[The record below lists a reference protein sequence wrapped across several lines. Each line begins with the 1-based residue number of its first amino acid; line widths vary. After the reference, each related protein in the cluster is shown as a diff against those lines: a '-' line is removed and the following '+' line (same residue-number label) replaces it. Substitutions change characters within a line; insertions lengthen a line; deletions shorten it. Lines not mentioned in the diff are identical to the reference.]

1 MSNYFSKV
9 PDIEYV
15 NRLPDSSIGDYIRV
29 KNIFTGVSIREDILQ
44 DLTVFE
50 KFQIVGD
57 DRPDNVAFEFYEDS
71 NLDWLVLKCNNII
84 NVQSEWPLTQID
96 LDEYLLDKYGDYN
109 TLYNGI
115 HHYETKEIK
124 NSKGV
129 VIVPEGLQ
137 VSENYKVTYFDP
149 ALGQHRSSLIE
160 EKDTATPI
168 TNYDYEINIENEK
181 RNIYLL
187 KPLYTALVEEDLE
200 REMKYKKGGTDYISP
215 TLKRANNIKLYQ

>member
-1 MSNYFSKV
+1 MSDYFSKV

-15 NRLPDSSIGDYIRV
+15 NRLPDSSIGDYIKV
-29 KNIFTGVSIREDILQ
+29 KNIFKGVSIREDILQ

-50 KFQIVGD
+50 KFQIVGN
-57 DRPDNVAFEFYEDS
+57 DRPDNVAFEFYGDS

-84 NVQSEWPLTQID
+84 NVQSEWPLTQMD

-137 VSENYKVTYFDP
+137 VSENYKVTYFDL

-160 EKDTATPI
+160 EKNIATSI

-187 KPLYTALVEEDLE
+187 KPGYTSLVEEDLE
-200 REMKYKKGGTDYISP
+200 REMKYKKGGTNYISP

>member
-1 MSNYFSKV
+1 MSDYFSKV

-15 NRLPDSSIGDYIRV
+15 NRLPDSSIGDFIRV

-137 VSENYKVTYFDP
+137 VSENYKVTYFDL

-160 EKDTATPI
+160 EKDIATSI

-187 KPLYTALVEEDLE
+187 KPGYTSLVEEDLE
-200 REMKYKKGGTDYISP
+200 KEMKYKKGGSDYISP

>member
-1 MSNYFSKV
+1 MSNYFRKV

-15 NRLPDSSIGDYIRV
+15 NRLPDSSIGDYIKV
-29 KNIFTGVSIREDILQ
+29 KNIFKGVSIREDILQ

-57 DRPDNVAFEFYEDS
+57 DRPDNVAFEFYGDS

-84 NVQSEWPLTQID
+84 NVQSEWPLTQTD
-96 LDEYLLDKYGDYN
+96 FNEYLLDKYGDYN

-129 VIVPEGLQ
+129 IIVPEGLQ
-137 VSENYKVTYFDP
+137 VSENYKVTYFDL

-160 EKDTATPI
+160 EKDIATPI

-187 KPLYTALVEEDLE
+187 KPGYTSLVEEDLE

>member
-1 MSNYFSKV
+1 MSNYFRKV

-15 NRLPDSSIGDYIRV
+15 NRLPDSSIGDYIKV
-29 KNIFTGVSIREDILQ
+29 KNIFKGVSIREDILQ

-57 DRPDNVAFEFYEDS
+57 DRPDNVAFEFYGDS

-84 NVQSEWPLTQID
+84 NVQSEWPLTQTD
-96 LDEYLLDKYGDYN
+96 FNEYLLDKYGDYN

-124 NSKGV
+124 SSKGV
-129 VIVPEGLQ
+129 IIVPEGLQ
-137 VSENYKVTYFDP
+137 VSENYKVTYFDL

-160 EKDTATPI
+160 EKDIATSI

-187 KPLYTALVEEDLE
+187 KRGYTSLVEEDLE
-200 REMKYKKGGTDYISP
+200 REMKYKKGGTNYISP

>member
-1 MSNYFSKV
+1 MSNYFRKV

-15 NRLPDSSIGDYIRV
+15 NRLPDSSIGDYIKV
-29 KNIFTGVSIREDILQ
+29 KNIFKGVSIREDILQ

-57 DRPDNVAFEFYEDS
+57 DRPDNVAFEFYGDS

-84 NVQSEWPLTQID
+84 NVQSEWPLTQTD
-96 LDEYLLDKYGDYN
+96 FNEYLLDKYGDYN

-124 NSKGV
+124 SSKGV
-129 VIVPEGLQ
+129 IIVPEGLQ
-137 VSENYKVTYFDP
+137 VSENYKVTYFDL

-160 EKDTATPI
+160 EKDIATSI

-187 KPLYTALVEEDLE
+187 KGTYVNIVKDDLNE
-200 REMKYKKGGTDYISP
+200 EMKYKKGGTQYMSP
-215 TLKRANNIKLYQ
+215 TLKRGENIKLYQ

>member
-1 MSNYFSKV
+1 M
-9 PDIEYV
+9 
-15 NRLPDSSIGDYIRV
+15 
-29 KNIFTGVSIREDILQ
+29 
-44 DLTVFE
+44 
-50 KFQIVGD
+50 
-57 DRPDNVAFEFYEDS
+57 
-71 NLDWLVLKCNNII
+71 
-84 NVQSEWPLTQID
+84 D
-96 LDEYLLDKYGDYN
+96 LDEYLLNKYEDYN

-129 VIVPEGLQ
+129 IIVPEGLQ
-137 VSENYKVTYFDP
+137 VSENYKVTYFDS

-160 EKDTATPI
+160 EKNIATSI

-187 KPLYTALVEEDLE
+187 KPGYTSLVEEDLE
-200 REMKYKKGGTDYISP
+200 REMKYKKGGTNYISP

>member
-1 MSNYFSKV
+1 MSNYFRKV

-50 KFQIVGD
+50 KFQIVGN
-57 DRPDNVAFEFYEDS
+57 DRPDNVAFEFYGDS

-84 NVQSEWPLTQID
+84 NLQSEWPLTQID

-137 VSENYKVTYFDP
+137 VSENYKVTYFDL

-187 KPLYTALVEEDLE
+187 KPQYTALVEEDLE
-200 REMKYKKGGTDYISP
+200 REMKYKKGGTNYISP

>member
-1 MSNYFSKV
+1 MSNYFRKV

-15 NRLPDSSIGDYIRV
+15 NRLPDSSIGDYIKV
-29 KNIFTGVSIREDILQ
+29 KNIFKGVSIREDILQ

-57 DRPDNVAFEFYEDS
+57 DRPDNVAFEFYGDS

-84 NVQSEWPLTQID
+84 NVQSEWPLTQTD
-96 LDEYLLDKYGDYN
+96 FNEYLLDKYGDYN

-129 VIVPEGLQ
+129 IIVPEGLQ
-137 VSENYKVTYFDP
+137 VSENYKVTYFDL

-160 EKDTATPI
+160 EKDIATSI

-187 KPLYTALVEEDLE
+187 KPGYTSLVEDDLE

>member
-1 MSNYFSKV
+1 MSNYFRKV

-15 NRLPDSSIGDYIRV
+15 NRLPDSSIGDFIKV
-29 KNIFTGVSIREDILQ
+29 KNIFKGVSIREDILQ

-57 DRPDNVAFEFYEDS
+57 DRPDNVAFEFYGDS

-84 NVQSEWPLTQID
+84 NVQSEWPLTQMD

-129 VIVPEGLQ
+129 IIVPEGLQ
-137 VSENYKVTYFDP
+137 VSENYKVTYFDL

-160 EKDTATPI
+160 EKNIATSI

-187 KPLYTALVEEDLE
+187 KPAYTSLVEEDLE
-200 REMKYKKGGTDYISP
+200 KEMKYKKGGSDYISP

>member
-84 NVQSEWPLTQID
+84 NVQSEWPLTQMD

-129 VIVPEGLQ
+129 IIVPEGLQ
-137 VSENYKVTYFDP
+137 VSENYKVTYFDL

-160 EKDTATPI
+160 EKNIATSI

-187 KPLYTALVEEDLE
+187 KPGYTSLVEEDLE
-200 REMKYKKGGTDYISP
+200 REMKYKKGGTNYISP

>member
-1 MSNYFSKV
+1 MSNYFRKV

-15 NRLPDSSIGDYIRV
+15 NRLPDSSIGDYIKV
-29 KNIFTGVSIREDILQ
+29 KNIFKGVSIREDILQ

-57 DRPDNVAFEFYEDS
+57 DRPDNVAFEFYGDS

-84 NVQSEWPLTQID
+84 NVQSEWPLTQVD

-124 NSKGV
+124 SSKGV
-129 VIVPEGLQ
+129 IIVPEGLQ
-137 VSENYKVTYFDP
+137 VSENYKVTYFDL

-160 EKDTATPI
+160 EKDIATSI

-187 KPLYTALVEEDLE
+187 KRGYTSLVEEDLE
-200 REMKYKKGGTDYISP
+200 REMKYKKGGTNYISP

>member
-1 MSNYFSKV
+1 MSDYFSKV

-15 NRLPDSSIGDYIRV
+15 NRLPDSSIGDFIRV

-137 VSENYKVTYFDP
+137 VSENYKVTYFDL

-160 EKDTATPI
+160 EKDIATSI

-187 KPLYTALVEEDLE
+187 KPGYTSLVEEDLE
-200 REMKYKKGGTDYISP
+200 REMKYKKGGTNYISP

>member
-1 MSNYFSKV
+1 MSNYFRKV

-15 NRLPDSSIGDYIRV
+15 NRLPDSSIGDYIKV
-29 KNIFTGVSIREDILQ
+29 KNIFKGVSIREDILQ

-57 DRPDNVAFEFYEDS
+57 DRPDNVAFEFYGDS

-84 NVQSEWPLTQID
+84 NVQSEWPLTQMD

-129 VIVPEGLQ
+129 IIVPEGLQ
-137 VSENYKVTYFDP
+137 VSENYKVTYFDL

-160 EKDTATPI
+160 EKNIATSI

-187 KPLYTALVEEDLE
+187 KPGYTSLVEEDLE
-200 REMKYKKGGTDYISP
+200 REMKYKKGGTNYISP

>member
-1 MSNYFSKV
+1 MSNYFRKV

-15 NRLPDSSIGDYIRV
+15 NRLPDSSIGDYIKV
-29 KNIFTGVSIREDILQ
+29 KNIFKGVSIREDILQ

-57 DRPDNVAFEFYEDS
+57 DRPDNVAFEFYGDS

-84 NVQSEWPLTQID
+84 NVQSEWPLTQMD

-129 VIVPEGLQ
+129 IIVPEGLQ
-137 VSENYKVTYFDP
+137 VSENYKVTYFDS

-160 EKDTATPI
+160 EKNIATSI
-168 TNYDYEINIENEK
+168 TNYDYEINIE
-181 RNIYLL
+181 
-187 KPLYTALVEEDLE
+187 
-200 REMKYKKGGTDYISP
+200 MKKEIFTF
-215 TLKRANNIKLYQ
+215 

>member
-1 MSNYFSKV
+1 MSNYFRKV

-15 NRLPDSSIGDYIRV
+15 NRLPDSSIGDYIKV
-29 KNIFTGVSIREDILQ
+29 KNIFKGVSIREDILQ

-50 KFQIVGD
+50 KFQIVGN
-57 DRPDNVAFEFYEDS
+57 DRPDNVAFEFYGDS

-84 NVQSEWPLTQID
+84 NLQSEWPLTQID

-137 VSENYKVTYFDP
+137 VSENYKVTYFDL

-187 KPLYTALVEEDLE
+187 KPQYTALVEEDLE
-200 REMKYKKGGTDYISP
+200 REMKYKKGGTNYISP

>member
-1 MSNYFSKV
+1 MSDYFSKV

-84 NVQSEWPLTQID
+84 NVQSEWPLTQMD

-129 VIVPEGLQ
+129 IIVPEGLQ
-137 VSENYKVTYFDP
+137 VSENYKVTYFDL

-187 KPLYTALVEEDLE
+187 KPQYTALVEEDLE
-200 REMKYKKGGTDYISP
+200 REMKYKKGGTNYISP

>member
-1 MSNYFSKV
+1 MSNYFRKV

-15 NRLPDSSIGDYIRV
+15 NRLPDSSIGDFIKV
-29 KNIFTGVSIREDILQ
+29 KNIFKGVSIREDILQ

-57 DRPDNVAFEFYEDS
+57 DRPDNVAFEFYGDS

-84 NVQSEWPLTQID
+84 NVQSEWPLTQMD

-129 VIVPEGLQ
+129 IIVPEGLQ
-137 VSENYKVTYFDP
+137 VSENYKVTYFDL

-160 EKDTATPI
+160 EKNIATSI

-187 KPLYTALVEEDLE
+187 KPGYTSLVEEDLE
-200 REMKYKKGGTDYISP
+200 REMKYKKGGTNYISP

>member
-1 MSNYFSKV
+1 MSNYFRKV

-15 NRLPDSSIGDYIRV
+15 NRLPDSSIGDYIKV
-29 KNIFTGVSIREDILQ
+29 KNIFKGVSIREDILQ

-84 NVQSEWPLTQID
+84 NVQSEWPLTQMD

-124 NSKGV
+124 NSKDV

-137 VSENYKVTYFDP
+137 VSKNYKVTYFDS

-160 EKDTATPI
+160 EKNIAAAI

-187 KPLYTALVEEDLE
+187 KPIYTSLVEEDLE
-200 REMKYKKGGTDYISP
+200 KEMKYKKGGSDYISP

>member
-1 MSNYFSKV
+1 MSNYFRKV

-15 NRLPDSSIGDYIRV
+15 NRLPDSSIGDYIKV
-29 KNIFTGVSIREDILQ
+29 KNIFKGVSIREDILQ

-57 DRPDNVAFEFYEDS
+57 DRPDNVAFEFYGDS

-84 NVQSEWPLTQID
+84 NVQSEWPLTQTD
-96 LDEYLLDKYGDYN
+96 FNEYLLDKYGDYN

-129 VIVPEGLQ
+129 IIVPEGLQ
-137 VSENYKVTYFDP
+137 VSENYKVTYFDL

-160 EKDTATPI
+160 EKDIPTPI

-187 KPLYTALVEEDLE
+187 KPGYTSLVEDDLE

>member
-1 MSNYFSKV
+1 MSDYFSKV

-15 NRLPDSSIGDYIRV
+15 NRLPDSSIGDFIRV

-84 NVQSEWPLTQID
+84 NVQSEWPLTQMD

-124 NSKGV
+124 NSKDV

-137 VSENYKVTYFDP
+137 VSKNYKVTYFDS

-160 EKDTATPI
+160 EKNIATEV
-168 TNYDYEINIENEK
+168 TNYDYEINIENKK

-187 KPLYTALVEEDLE
+187 KSEYVSLVEEDLE
-200 REMKYKKGGTDYISP
+200 KEMKYKKGGSDYISP

>member
-1 MSNYFSKV
+1 MSNYFRKV

-15 NRLPDSSIGDYIRV
+15 NRLPDSSIGDYIKV
-29 KNIFTGVSIREDILQ
+29 KNIFKGVSIREDILQ

-57 DRPDNVAFEFYEDS
+57 DRPDNVAFEFYGDS

-84 NVQSEWPLTQID
+84 NVQSEWPLTQMD

-137 VSENYKVTYFDP
+137 VSENYKVTYFDS

-160 EKDTATPI
+160 EKNIATSI

-187 KPLYTALVEEDLE
+187 KTGYTSLVEEDLE
-200 REMKYKKGGTDYISP
+200 REMKYKKGGTNYISP

>member
-1 MSNYFSKV
+1 MSDYFSKV

-57 DRPDNVAFEFYEDS
+57 DRPDNVAFEFYGDS

-84 NVQSEWPLTQID
+84 NVQSEWPLTQND
-96 LDEYLLDKYGDYN
+96 FTEYLLDKYGDYN

-124 NSKGV
+124 NSKDV

-137 VSENYKVTYFDP
+137 VSKNYKVTYFDS

-160 EKDTATPI
+160 EKNIATEV
-168 TNYDYEINIENEK
+168 TNYDYEINIENKK

-187 KPLYTALVEEDLE
+187 KSEYVSLVEEDLE
-200 REMKYKKGGTDYISP
+200 KEMKYKKGGSDYISP

>member
-71 NLDWLVLKCNNII
+71 NFC
-84 NVQSEWPLTQID
+84 
-96 LDEYLLDKYGDYN
+96 
-109 TLYNGI
+109 
-115 HHYETKEIK
+115 
-124 NSKGV
+124 
-129 VIVPEGLQ
+129 
-137 VSENYKVTYFDP
+137 
-149 ALGQHRSSLIE
+149 
-160 EKDTATPI
+160 
-168 TNYDYEINIENEK
+168 
-181 RNIYLL
+181 
-187 KPLYTALVEEDLE
+187 LYTHLTL
-200 REMKYKKGGTDYISP
+200 P
-215 TLKRANNIKLYQ
+215 TKRIV

>member
-1 MSNYFSKV
+1 MSNYFRKV

-50 KFQIVGD
+50 KFQIVGN
-57 DRPDNVAFEFYEDS
+57 DRPDNVAFEFYGDS

-84 NVQSEWPLTQID
+84 NVQSEWPLTQMD

-129 VIVPEGLQ
+129 IIVPEGLQ
-137 VSENYKVTYFDP
+137 VSENYKVTYFDL

-160 EKDTATPI
+160 EKNIATSI

-187 KPLYTALVEEDLE
+187 KPGYTSLVEEDLE
-200 REMKYKKGGTDYISP
+200 REMKYKKGGTNYISP

>member
-1 MSNYFSKV
+1 MSNYFRKV

-15 NRLPDSSIGDYIRV
+15 NRLPDSSIGDYIKV
-29 KNIFTGVSIREDILQ
+29 KNIFKGVSIREDILQ

-57 DRPDNVAFEFYEDS
+57 DRPDNVAFEFYGDS

-84 NVQSEWPLTQID
+84 NVQSEWPLTQTD
-96 LDEYLLDKYGDYN
+96 FNEYLLDKYGDYN

-129 VIVPEGLQ
+129 IIVPEGLQ
-137 VSENYKVTYFDP
+137 VSENYKVTYFDL

-160 EKDTATPI
+160 EKDIATSI

-187 KPLYTALVEEDLE
+187 KRGYTSLVEEDLE
-200 REMKYKKGGTDYISP
+200 REMKYKKGGTNYISP

>member
-1 MSNYFSKV
+1 MSNYFRKV

-57 DRPDNVAFEFYEDS
+57 DRPDNVAFEFYGDS

-84 NVQSEWPLTQID
+84 NVQSEWPLTQMD

-129 VIVPEGLQ
+129 IIVPEGLQ
-137 VSENYKVTYFDP
+137 VSENYKVTYFDL

-160 EKDTATPI
+160 EKNIATSI

-187 KPLYTALVEEDLE
+187 KPAYTSLVEEDLE
-200 REMKYKKGGTDYISP
+200 KEMKYKKGGSDYISP

>member
-84 NVQSEWPLTQID
+84 NVQSEWPLTQMD

-137 VSENYKVTYFDP
+137 VSENYKVTYFDS

-160 EKDTATPI
+160 EKNIATAV

-187 KPLYTALVEEDLE
+187 KPAYTSLVEEDLE
-200 REMKYKKGGTDYISP
+200 KEMKYKKGGSDYISP